1 MPKSILVTGYGIFR
15 DYTRNPSCEAVKLL
29 KKSYENSDEF
39 RNLVEIDFCP
49 EIGEIFQKSFTF
61 YLKVKSFQNR
71 FC

>member
-49 EIGEIFQKSFTF
+49 EIG
-61 YLKVKSFQNR
+61 
-71 FC
+71 